1 MSLDEPM
8 NPRRPFVSFLKSYA
22 LLVIA
27 AFLALQL
34 YFLLRIISLAYI
46 YPVSTAFER
55 SEAWRIANLHSQVT
69 PDSVHVKIPWLQE
82 WRPSSAISAN
92 LKRAVIAS
100 EDTNFTTHFG
110 VEWSSI
116 ERAWN
121 KNVKAE
127 ELAQTRAKGSTKNVK
142 IVGGST
148 ITQQLAKNLFLSK
161 ERHLF
166 RKAQELLITLEL
178 EAFVPKTRILE
189 LYLNNV
195 EWGAGVFG
203 AEAASRHYFSSTAAR
218 LTPNQCARLAVMLP
232 RPKFFERNLGSPYL
246 ADRAE
251 VIEARLN
258 SARVP

>member
-1 MSLDEPM
+1 MTQP
-8 NPRRPFVSFLKSYA
+8 RPFVSFLKSYA
-22 LLVIA
+22 LYVIA

-34 YFLLRIISLAYI
+34 YFLLRVISLAYI
-46 YPVSTAFER
+46 NPVSTAFER
-55 SEAWRIANLHSQVT
+55 SEAWRIANLRSQV
-69 PDSVHVKIPWLQE
+69 SMGNVHVKIPWLQE

-100 EDTNFTTHFG
+100 EDTNFATHFG

-121 KNVKAE
+121 NNIKAE
-127 ELAQTRAKGSTKNVK
+127 EQAQMRAKGSHKNVK

-148 ITQQLAKNLFLSK
+148 ITQQLAKNLFFSK
-161 ERHLF
+161 ERNFF
-166 RKAQELLITLEL
+166 RKGQELLITFEL
-178 EAFVPKTRILE
+178 EIFVPKNRILE

-218 LTPNQCARLAVMLP
+218 LNSNQCARLAVMLP
-232 RPKFFERNLGSPYL
+232 RPKFFERNLGSVYL
-246 ADRAE
+246 AERAE
-251 VIEARLN
+251 VIEARLS